1 MYETIGELLWGE
13 KNDILGAENKTRQ
26 DEELLFL
33 YGVEEV
39 GDLEE

>member
-1 MYETIGELLWGE
+1 VGVKRMIFWEPKTI
-13 KNDILGAENKTRQ
+13 Q

-39 GDLEE
+39 DDLEE

>member
-1 MYETIGELLWGE
+1 VGVKKMIFWEP
-13 KNDILGAENKTRQ
+13 KTKQ

-39 GDLEE
+39 DDLEE